1 MFKPSVQPSIP
12 KKNTSLRHQA
22 TLGVAALVGP
32 KHDVVRCGISKSRW
46 IAELWT
52 YLAAISRGQFS
63 VEKHQVISSTS
74 DVDCWPVV
82 CHDDNIPCIYIIL
95 YIYNIYI
102 YIYCGVSLLDII
114 GRYWKFMK
122 PLCYNSPILF
132 DVFFRVLNGFDPVT
146 PHPHP
151 GPCLDIAA
159 TTFDVLL
166 IFGLVLDDELLA

>member
-1 MFKPSVQPSIP
+1 ML
-12 KKNTSLRHQA
+12 T
-22 TLGVAALVGP
+22 VGP
-32 KHDVVRCGISKSRW
+32 
-46 IAELWT
+46 L
-52 YLAAISRGQFS
+52 S
-63 VEKHQVISSTS
+63 VMMIIYR
-74 DVDCWPVV
+74 V
-82 CHDDNIPCIYIIL
+82 CIL
-95 YIYNIYI
+95 YYIYN
-102 YIYCGVSLLDII
+102 IYCGVSLLDII